1 MDPPGKRTRVDD
13 YYSASKKNGP
23 PKATF
28 STPLR
33 GGDDEEPEST
43 QEDCHGS
50 QVSDQAP
57 EEQCALVA
65 DERSGVILTVGA
77 GGLSIGR
84 GEDCDVQL
92 SGDEVS
98 RAHAQLL
105 LTSQGLVLR
114 ARNKSVFVR
123 RGEVWEELPAG
134 EETRI
139 EEQQRWGLL
148 RKSNRYR
155 VRSVPPLCKV
165 GSGSGSFDAG
175 YSRLL
180 CRVLAEGEL
189 QRNRKGVNRT
199 LSKAAFTLDI
209 DLEPPSPLAPPEDP
223 AFETLG
229 LVPLTTLRFLAAKPG
244 LVEALW
250 YLRGEATIDFLRRH
264 KCRFWDAQASVD
276 GVVGLNYGLLTRWPQ
291 AEGGRLNPLEK
302 DVITP
307 LCKRRGEPSRNL
319 IVSLVH
325 PSQATVQPACTSS
338 AQFSVRGGS
347 LDLALQQRSSD
358 VILGL
363 PHDAYVWSVILHL
376 VAREVRRRTDGEVA
390 LSAGRLSIH
399 LPAGSAHAY
408 AVNEDALRELSRRA
422 PKGGVAPRVLLRRDA
437 PGLFEL
443 AALDDSPAMLRV
455 EGYDDSCCHPRIVV
469 AQANG

>member
-43 QEDCHGS
+43 QEDCHRLPS
-50 QVSDQAP
+50 
-57 EEQCALVA
+57 
-65 DERSGVILTVGA
+65 
-77 GGLSIGR
+77 LSIGR

-92 SGDEVS
+92 SGDE
-98 RAHAQLL
+98 
-105 LTSQGLVLR
+105 GLVLR

>member
-1 MDPPGKRTRVDD
+1 M
-13 YYSASKKNGP
+13 
-23 PKATF
+23 
-28 STPLR
+28 
-33 GGDDEEPEST
+33 
-43 QEDCHGS
+43 
-50 QVSDQAP
+50 
-57 EEQCALVA
+57 
-65 DERSGVILTVGA
+65 
-77 GGLSIGR
+77 
-84 GEDCDVQL
+84 
-92 SGDEVS
+92 
-98 RAHAQLL
+98 
-105 LTSQGLVLR
+105 LR

-264 KCRFWDAQASVD
+264 KCRFWDAQASID

-307 LCKRRGEPSRNL
+307 LCKRRGEPSRKL
-319 IVSLVH
+319 DRLAGAPLPGSSLRAH
-325 PSQATVQPACTSS
+325 PRRSFRSEADRSTSRSSS
-338 AQFSVRGGS
+338 A
-347 LDLALQQRSSD
+347 
-358 VILGL
+358 
-363 PHDAYVWSVILHL
+363 
-376 VAREVRRRTDGEVA
+376 RRT
-390 LSAGRLSIH
+390 
-399 LPAGSAHAY
+399 
-408 AVNEDALRELSRRA
+408 
-422 PKGGVAPRVLLRRDA
+422 
-437 PGLFEL
+437 
-443 AALDDSPAMLRV
+443 
-455 EGYDDSCCHPRIVV
+455 
-469 AQANG
+469 